1 MDNKKI
7 GKLIAKLRNEKEL
20 TQQELGDMVGVGFR
34 AVSKW
39 ERGLTMP
46 DIGIVNELS
55 QILGITSD
63 ELLSG
68 ELKQSKHN
76 KDKKKIPTKI
86 KVILSVLFSLIVII
100 TSVFLYYQ
108 NKTYTYTISSANEDE
123 YVVKGQLTLQG
134 NNVSLLINQIRFKD
148 KTFLLTK
155 IKNYDYTLYLENKY
169 VFGYGYT
176 PNGEYMET
184 PIITI
189 KEFCDNFRINYNNKT
204 DILNKKTIKRDLK
217 LVISFIEEDNNKN
230 VKELN
235 LLLSETKD
243 DKKAYKPLKTKGL
256 NLLG

>member
-46 DIGIVNELS
+46 DIGIINELS

-68 ELKQSKHN
+68 ELKQSKNN
-76 KDKKKIPTKI
+76 KDKKKIPTKL
-86 KVILSVLFSLIVII
+86 KVILSVVFSLIVII

-134 NNVSLLINQIRFKD
+134 NNASLLINQLYFKD
-148 KTFLLTK
+148 EKFVLTT
-155 IKNYDYTLYLENKY
+155 IKNYDYALHLENNY
-169 VFGYGYT
+169 IFGYGYN
-176 PNGEYMET
+176 PSGEYIENSIT
-184 PIITI
+184 TI
-189 KEFCDNFRINYNNKT
+189 KEFCDNFRINYNNNNDKF
-204 DILNKKTIKRDLK
+204 NKKAIKSDLK
-217 LVISFIEEDNNKN
+217 LVISFIKENDTTIT
-230 VKELN
+230 KELK
-235 LLLSETKD
+235 LVS
-243 DKKAYKPLKTKGL
+243 KKTNEASKNT
-256 NLLG
+256 